1 MLKLWDAG
9 QEQSWLGSFKDRS
22 PFVPWYDE
30 IDSFGHVS
38 NIVYP
43 RYFEYGRMNYFKTV
57 KDPEPAPG
65 VVFPF
70 AHVIAE
76 QHIRYMD
83 RCFFD
88 EELAVLSKVT
98 ELGRSSATFE
108 QAIVGADGKMRAI
121 AVTIVVHHS
130 KAESK
135 AWSTSQ
141 REAIAAF
148 EGFQSS
154 SVREF

>member
-1 MLKLWDAG
+1 MLKLWDTG
-9 QEQSWLGSFKDRS
+9 QEHTWLASFHVRS

-43 RYFEYGRMNYFKTV
+43 RYFEFGRMQYFKTV
-57 KDPEPAPG
+57 KDPEPEPG
-65 VVFPF
+65 VAFPF

-76 QHIRYMD
+76 QHIRYIN

-88 EELAVLSKVT
+88 EDLAVLSKIT

-121 AVTIVVHHS
+121 ATTVVVHHS
-130 KAESK
+130 HHETKQ
-135 AWSTSQ
+135 WSTSQ

>member
-9 QEQSWLGSFKDRS
+9 QENTWLASFRVRT

-43 RYFEYGRMNYFKTV
+43 RYFEFGRMQYFKTV
-57 KDPEPAPG
+57 KDPEPDTG

-76 QHIRYMD
+76 QHIRYID

-88 EELAVLSKVT
+88 EQLTVLSKIT
-98 ELGRSSATFE
+98 ELGRSSASFE
-108 QAIVGADGKMRAI
+108 QAIIGADGKMRAI
-121 AVTIVVHHS
+121 ATTVVVHHS
-130 KAESK
+130 SHESK
-135 AWSTSQ
+135 QWTTSQ

>member
-1 MLKLWDAG
+1 M
-9 QEQSWLGSFKDRS
+9 
-22 PFVPWYDE
+22 
-30 IDSFGHVS
+30 H
-38 NIVYP
+38 
-43 RYFEYGRMNYFKTV
+43 YFKTV
-57 KDPEPAPG
+57 KDPAPEPG
-65 VVFPF
+65 VVFAF

-76 QHIRYMD
+76 QHVRYME

-88 EELAVLSKVT
+88 EELAVLSKIT

-108 QAIVGADGKMRAI
+108 QAIVGADRKMRAV
-121 AVTIVVHHS
+121 ATTVVVHHGHH
-130 KAESK
+130 ESK
-135 AWSTSQ
+135 QWTTSQ

>member
-1 MLKLWDAG
+1 MLKLWDTG
-9 QEQSWLGSFKDRS
+9 QEPSWLGSFKVRS

-43 RYFEYGRMNYFKTV
+43 RYFEFGRMQYFKTV
-57 KDPEPAPG
+57 RDPEPAHG

-76 QHIRYMD
+76 QHIRYID

-88 EELAVLSKVT
+88 EDLAVLSKIM
-98 ELGRSSATFE
+98 ELGGSSATFE
-108 QAIVGADGKMRAI
+108 QAIVGTDGKMRAV
-121 AVTIVVHHS
+121 ATTVVVHQSQHET
-130 KAESK
+130 KQ
-135 AWSTSQ
+135 WTTSQ

-154 SVREF
+154 SVRF